1 MNIQQISNCGVNQ
14 YNNIS
19 FKGGMS
25 VTAKFLE
32 VIPDTK
38 VCKNLTKLDKV
49 SFQEYVNFKT
59 HRLGITAEDIAE
71 LSKYNNDRE
80 EFILASYDFLTTKMG
95 FSQEIRPALYFLPI
109 SAKTPMSYS
118 PMENIIIVD
127 TAQCSIFNNTQLF
140 SGLRHELQHYV
151 QNTNILR
158 HETLAPK
165 AIDSM
170 VEKYIDAQRLATAN
184 LVGNNTMESLVSS
197 GQFAPEQLELLNK
210 ARICLANKDIEGFNN
225 LFTNMSVT
233 YRGYLEALTA
243 KITDTLGVIKA
254 DSSLTPK
261 IQKTFEEFQNI
272 GYYKQDGN
280 VDYTKYFNMFI
291 EEDAMQKQTY
301 AEFEFSKEPCFM
313 KFMKNAVEDTF
324 KNEKI
329 NNAWKNWV
337 LHRNNNAK
345 AGISLFLNA
354 D

>member
-1 MNIQQISNCGVNQ
+1 MQIPSK
-14 YNNIS
+14 I
-19 FKGGMS
+19 
-25 VTAKFLE
+25 LE

-71 LSKYNNDRE
+71 LAKYKNDRE
-80 EFILASYDFLTTKMG
+80 EFILASYDFLTKKMG
-95 FSQEIRPALYFLPI
+95 FSEKIRPALYFLPI
-109 SAKTPMSYS
+109 SAKTPMAYS
-118 PMENIIIVD
+118 PMENIIVVD
-127 TAQCSIFNNTQLF
+127 TAQCSIFNSTQLF

-197 GQFAPEQLELLNK
+197 GQFTPEQLELLNNAK
-210 ARICLANKDIEGFNN
+210 FCLTNKDIESFNK
-225 LFTNMSVT
+225 LFTGMSAT
-233 YRGYLEALTA
+233 YRSSLEALKA
-243 KITDTLGVIKA
+243 KITDDLGVIKA

-261 IQKTFEEFQNI
+261 IQQTFEEFQNV

-280 VDYTKYFNMFI
+280 VDYKKYFNMFI
-291 EEDAMQKQTY
+291 EEDAMQKQTF
-301 AEFEFSKEPCFM
+301 AEFEYSKEPCFM
-313 KFMKNAVEDTF
+313 KFMKKAVADTF
-324 KNEKI
+324 KNEK
-329 NNAWKNWV
+329 NKQC
-337 LHRNNNAK
+337 LEELGFGQAK
-345 AGISLFLNA
+345 
-354 D
+354 